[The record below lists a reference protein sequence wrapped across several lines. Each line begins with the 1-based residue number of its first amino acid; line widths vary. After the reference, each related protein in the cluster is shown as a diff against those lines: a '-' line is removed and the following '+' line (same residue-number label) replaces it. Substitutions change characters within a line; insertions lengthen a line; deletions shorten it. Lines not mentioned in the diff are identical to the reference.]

1 MKMNT
6 QEQAIVKKLLEVSS
20 RIVGLL
26 PAIITTIDYLKTHI
40 AVTGNK
46 PEVEARKQRLIV
58 NITTIRSVTE
68 AGFRQILAAKQ
79 AGHLEMNQW
88 KGILGLVQGEI
99 DKLHT
104 LEKKIE
110 LYVHTPSSKL
120 TAEIDT
126 LVSEIKRLYEEELVQ
141 LRNMSTG

>member
-1 MKMNT
+1 M
-6 QEQAIVKKLLEVSS
+6 
-20 RIVGLL
+20 
-26 PAIITTIDYLKTHI
+26 
-40 AVTGNK
+40 
-46 PEVEARKQRLIV
+46 

-141 LRNMSTG
+141 LRMKEKAAA